1 MLYHIGLITTRLSMN
16 IYGPAYQL
24 ISTSGMRDLISGDIQ
39 EPNKI
44 HEIRSLGLLSTLF
57 PKFKIP
63 ISPWSADWIRIRVI
77 TT

>member
-1 MLYHIGLITTRLSMN
+1 MLYHIGLITTRLNMN
-16 IYGPAYQL
+16 IYGPADEL
-24 ISTSGMRDLISGDIQ
+24 ISTSGLSGLTSGDIQ

-63 ISPWSADWIRIRVI
+63 I
-77 TT
+77 